1 MAAHEPVCGRANI
14 MDVIDRG
21 EIYLTF
27 IFDGIDSS
35 QVGVASVSD
44 GSTYDT
50 PILPSFTDNTLEVDG
65 YNGRYYFNTRITQK
79 DFTYNCF
86 VDNLS
91 AYEFGQLKTWLRPEK
106 IGKLIRPEE
115 PYVYYWVKVSSIDN
129 LANIPLTHPDTGGV
143 SYTGNFS
150 VTFTTIGQTC
160 GNGMFYYHD
169 DLKYYEYRDIVKY
182 TLTIKENT
190 VGFSDDGEQ
199 KIGVEGRELRFN
211 DLTVYHNKVKDNEG
225 FKDAYKDVNGY
236 YWIIDKLEKDDS
248 IGFYDTG
255 LLYREQMLP
264 MNVTRTSGIWEPQI
278 YNPGTYNSKIRLV
291 ITPNADIN
299 GGAITLTNETIG
311 DVGVINLNDLKAN
324 DELIVDWGNNSYIV
338 KRDVTDETGQ
348 IVNTLEI
355 DYSKN
360 IHGDIMYL
368 QPRNFVEKLSNA
380 MITNDGSV
388 TKVTFDKAIRQ
399 VRTDDIGKTIM
410 FPSISDAYPNG
421 GSDGA
426 GGRIKSIDNSDGHN
440 DFILEASAGLWTN
453 GPSNVII
460 TLLDELKSEVNIPD
474 GTKLDIK
481 WQIEPRYI

>member
-14 MDVIDRG
+14 MDVIDKG

-35 QVGVASVSD
+35 QVGVASISD

-86 VDNLS
+86 IDNLS

-160 GNGMFYYHD
+160 GNGMFYYYD
-169 DLKYYEYRDIVKY
+169 DLKYYEYRDI
-182 TLTIKENT
+182 IK
-190 VGFSDDGEQ
+190 
-199 KIGVEGRELRFN
+199 
-211 DLTVYHNKVKDNEG
+211 
-225 FKDAYKDVNGY
+225 
-236 YWIIDKLEKDDS
+236 DS
-248 IGFYDTG
+248 MEFYDTG

-264 MNVTRTSGIWEPQI
+264 MNVTRTSGTWEPQI

-291 ITPNADIN
+291 ITPSADIN

-338 KRDVTDETGQ
+338 KRNVVDESGQ
-348 IVNTLEI
+348 ITDTLEI

-360 IHGDIMYL
+360 VHGDIMYL

-388 TKVTFDKAIRQ
+388 TKVTFDKTVRQ

-426 GGRIKSIDNSDGHN
+426 GGRIKSIDNSDDHN